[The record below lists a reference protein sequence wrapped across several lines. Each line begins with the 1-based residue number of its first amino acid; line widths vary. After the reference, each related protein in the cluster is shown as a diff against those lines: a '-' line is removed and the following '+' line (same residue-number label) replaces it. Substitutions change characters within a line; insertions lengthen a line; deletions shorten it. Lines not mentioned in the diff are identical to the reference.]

1 MTKNTRF
8 SPEVRQRAIRMVLES
23 QGEYDSQWAA
33 ICSIAP
39 KIGCTPETLRVWVR
53 QHERDTG
60 GGDGGLTTAERQRLK
75 ELEREN
81 RELRRSNDI
90 LRQASAYFCEGGVR
104 PPLEKIMPLLDKLR
118 EQYGVGPVC
127 SELHIA
133 PSTYYHCQQQR
144 HHPDKRSA
152 RAQRDDW
159 LKKEI
164 LRVYDGNHQVYGVRK
179 VWRQLLRE
187 GIRVARCTVA
197 RLMAVMGL
205 AGVLRGK
212 KVRTTI
218 SRKAVAAGDRV
229 NRQFVAERPDQ
240 LWVADFTYVSTW
252 QGFVYVAFIIDVFA
266 GYIVGWR
273 VSSSMETTFVL
284 DALEQALWARRPS
297 GTVHHSDKGSQYV
310 SLAYT
315 QRLKEA
321 GLLAS
326 TGSTGD
332 SYDNAMAE
340 SINGLYKAEVIHR
353 KSWKN
358 RAEVELATLTWVD
371 WYNNRRLLGR
381 LGHTPPAE
389 AEKAYYASIG
399 NDDLAA

>member
-8 SPEVRQRAIRMVLES
+8 SPEVRQRAVRMVLES
-23 QGEYDSQWAA
+23 QGEYHSQWAA

-53 QHERDTG
+53 LHERDTG

-90 LRQASAYFCEGGVR
+90 LRQASAYFGEGGVR

-159 LKKEI
+159 LKREI
-164 LRVYDGNHQVYGVRK
+164 QRVYDENHQVYGVRK

-212 KVRTTI
+212 KVRTTV
-218 SRKAVAAGDRV
+218 SRKTVATGDRV

-297 GTVHHSDKGSQYV
+297 GTIHHSDKGSQYV

-315 QRLKEA
+315 ERLKEA
-321 GLLAS
+321 KLLAS

-332 SYDNAMAE
+332 SYDNAME

-399 NDDLAA
+399 NNDLAA

>member
-8 SPEVRQRAIRMVLES
+8 SPEVRQRAVRMVLES
-23 QGEYDSQWAA
+23 QDEYDSQWAA

-90 LRQASAYFCEGGVR
+90 LRQASAYFGEGGVR

-127 SELHIA
+127 SEQHIA

-152 RAQRDDW
+152 RCQRDDW
-159 LKKEI
+159 LKREI
-164 LRVYDGNHQVYGVRK
+164 QRVYDENHQVYGVRK

-252 QGFVYVAFIIDVFA
+252 RGFVYVAFIIDVFA

-371 WYNNRRLLGR
+371 WYNNRRLLER

>member
-8 SPEVRQRAIRMVLES
+8 SPEVRQRAVRMVLES
-23 QGEYDSQWAA
+23 QSEYDSQWAT

-39 KIGCTPETLRVWVR
+39 KIGCTPETLRVRVR

-90 LRQASAYFCEGGVR
+90 LRQASAYFGEGGVR
-104 PPLEKIMPLLDKLR
+104 PPLEKMMPLLDKLR
-118 EQYGVGPVC
+118 EQYGVGPLC

-164 LRVYDGNHQVYGVRK
+164 QRVYDENHKVYGVRK

-358 RAEVELATLTWVD
+358 RAEVELAILTWVD
-371 WYNNRRLLGR
+371 WYNNRRLLER

>member
-8 SPEVRQRAIRMVLES
+8 SPEVRQRAVRMVLES

-60 GGDGGLTTAERQRLK
+60 GGDGGLTSAERQRLK

-90 LRQASAYFCEGGVR
+90 LRQASAYFGEGGVR
-104 PPLEKIMPLLDKLR
+104 PPLEKMMPLLDKLR

-159 LKKEI
+159 LKREI
-164 LRVYDGNHQVYGVRK
+164 QRVYDENHQVYGVRK

-266 GYIVGWR
+266 GCIVGWR

-297 GTVHHSDKGSQYV
+297 GTVHHSDKGSQYI

-315 QRLKEA
+315 ERLKEA
-321 GLLAS
+321 KLLAS

-389 AEKAYYASIG
+389 AEKAYYASIR

>member
-23 QGEYDSQWAA
+23 QDEYDSQWAA

-60 GGDGGLTTAERQRLK
+60 GGDGGLTSAERQRLK

-90 LRQASAYFCEGGVR
+90 LRQASAYFAKAEFDR
-104 PPLEKIMPLLDKLR
+104 LWKKLMPLLDKLR

-152 RAQRDDW
+152 RAQHDDW
-159 LKKEI
+159 LKREI
-164 LRVYDGNHQVYGVRK
+164 QRVYDENHQVYGVRK

-187 GIRVARCTVA
+187 GIWVARCTVA

-297 GTVHHSDKGSQYV
+297 GTIHHSDKGSQYV

-315 QRLKEA
+315 ERLKEA

-358 RAEVELATLTWVD
+358 RAEVELAILTWVD

>member
-104 PPLEKIMPLLDKLR
+104 PPLEKVMPLLDKLR
-118 EQYGVGPVC
+118 KLYGVGPVC

-212 KVRTTI
+212 KVRTTV

-252 QGFVYVAFIIDVFA
+252 QGVVYVAFIIDVFA

-399 NDDLAA
+399 NNDLAA

>member
-8 SPEVRQRAIRMVLES
+8 SPEVRQRAVRMVLES
-23 QGEYDSQWAA
+23 QGEYDSQWAT

-104 PPLEKIMPLLDKLR
+104 PPLEKVMPLLDKLR
-118 EQYGVGPVC
+118 KLYGVGPVC

-164 LRVYDGNHQVYGVRK
+164 LRVYDGNHQVYGVCK

-332 SYDNAMAE
+332 SYDNAIAE

-371 WYNNRRLLGR
+371 WYNNRRLLER

>member
-23 QGEYDSQWAA
+23 QDEYDSQWAA

-60 GGDGGLTTAERQRLK
+60 GGDGGLTSAERQRLK

-90 LRQASAYFCEGGVR
+90 LRQASAYFAKAEFDR
-104 PPLEKIMPLLDKLR
+104 LWKKLMPLLDKLR

-152 RAQRDDW
+152 RAQHDDW
-159 LKKEI
+159 LKREI
-164 LRVYDGNHQVYGVRK
+164 QRVYDENHQVYGVRK

-252 QGFVYVAFIIDVFA
+252 RGFVYVAFIIDVFA

-297 GTVHHSDKGSQYV
+297 GTIHHSDKGSQYV

-315 QRLKEA
+315 ERLKEA

-389 AEKAYYASIG
+389 AEKAYYA
-399 NDDLAA
+399 

>member
-104 PPLEKIMPLLDKLR
+104 PPLEKMMPLLDKLR
-118 EQYGVGPVC
+118 EQYGVGPLC

-164 LRVYDGNHQVYGVRK
+164 QRVYDENHKVYGVRK

-218 SRKAVAAGDRV
+218 SRKAVVAGDRV

-240 LWVADFTYVSTW
+240 LWVADSTYVSTW
-252 QGFVYVAFIIDVFA
+252 QGVVYVAFIIDVFA

-310 SLAYT
+310 SLAYI

-371 WYNNRRLLGR
+371 WYNNRRLLER

>member
-1 MTKNTRF
+1 NTRF
-8 SPEVRQRAIRMVLES
+8 SPEVRQRAVRMVLES
-23 QGEYDSQWAA
+23 QGEYDSQWAT

-104 PPLEKIMPLLDKLR
+104 PPLEKMMPLLDKLR
-118 EQYGVGPVC
+118 EQYGVGPLC

-164 LRVYDGNHQVYGVRK
+164 QRVYDENHKVYGVRK

-252 QGFVYVAFIIDVFA
+252 RGFVYVAFIIDVFA

-340 SINGLYKAEVIHR
+340 NINGLYKAEVIHR

-371 WYNNRRLLGR
+371 WYNNRRLLER

>member
-8 SPEVRQRAIRMVLES
+8 SPEVRQRAVRMVLES
-23 QGEYDSQWAA
+23 QSEYDSQWAA

-60 GGDGGLTTAERQRLK
+60 GGDGGLTSAERQRLK

-90 LRQASAYFCEGGVR
+90 LRQASAYFGEGGVR
-104 PPLEKIMPLLDKLR
+104 PPLEKMMPLLDKLR
-118 EQYGVGPVC
+118 EQYGVGPLC

-152 RAQRDDW
+152 RAQHDDW

-164 LRVYDGNHQVYGVRK
+164 QRVYDENHKVYGVRK

-252 QGFVYVAFIIDVFA
+252 QGVVYVAFIIDVFA

-297 GTVHHSDKGSQYV
+297 GTIHHSDKGSQYV

-315 QRLKEA
+315 ERLKEA

>member
-1 MTKNTRF
+1 
-8 SPEVRQRAIRMVLES
+8 PEVRQRAIRMVLES

-90 LRQASAYFCEGGVR
+90 LRQASAYFGEGGVR
-104 PPLEKIMPLLDKLR
+104 PPLEKVMPLLDKLR
-118 EQYGVGPVC
+118 KLYGVGPVC

-371 WYNNRRLLGR
+371 WYNNRRLLER
-381 LGHTPPAE
+381 LGH
-389 AEKAYYASIG
+389 
-399 NDDLAA
+399 

>member
-23 QGEYDSQWAA
+23 QGEYDSQWAT

-90 LRQASAYFCEGGVR
+90 LRQASAYFAKAEFDR
-104 PPLEKIMPLLDKLR
+104 LWKKMMLLLDKLR
-118 EQYGVGPVC
+118 EQYGVGPLC

-152 RAQRDDW
+152 RAQRDNW

-164 LRVYDGNHQVYGVRK
+164 QRVYDENHKVYGVRK

-371 WYNNRRLLGR
+371 WYNNRRLLER

>member
-8 SPEVRQRAIRMVLES
+8 SPEVRQRAVRMVLES
-23 QGEYDSQWAA
+23 QSEYDSQWAT

-90 LRQASAYFCEGGVR
+90 LRQASAYFAKAEFDR
-104 PPLEKIMPLLDKLR
+104 LWKKLMPLLDKLR
-118 EQYGVGPVC
+118 EQYGVGPLC

-164 LRVYDGNHQVYGVRK
+164 QRVYDENHKVYGVRK

-252 QGFVYVAFIIDVFA
+252 RGFVYVAFIIDVFA

-353 KSWKN
+353 KIWKN

>member
-8 SPEVRQRAIRMVLES
+8 SPEVRQRAVRMVLES

-104 PPLEKIMPLLDKLR
+104 PPLEKMMPLLDKLR
-118 EQYGVGPVC
+118 EQYGGGPLC

-144 HHPDKRSA
+144 HRPDKRSA

-164 LRVYDGNHQVYGVRK
+164 QRVYDENHKVYGVRK

-252 QGFVYVAFIIDVFA
+252 RGFVYVAFIIDVFA

-399 NDDLAA
+399 NNDLAA

>member
-8 SPEVRQRAIRMVLES
+8 SPEVRQRAVRMVLES
-23 QGEYDSQWAA
+23 QGEYDSQWAT

-90 LRQASAYFCEGGVR
+90 LRQASAYFGEGGVR
-104 PPLEKIMPLLDKLR
+104 PPLEKMMPLLDKLR
-118 EQYGVGPVC
+118 EQYGVGPLC

-164 LRVYDGNHQVYGVRK
+164 QRVYDENHQVYGVRK

-266 GYIVGWR
+266 GCIVGWR

>member
-23 QGEYDSQWAA
+23 QDEYDSQWAA

-60 GGDGGLTTAERQRLK
+60 GGDGGLTSAERQRLK

-90 LRQASAYFCEGGVR
+90 LRQASAYFGEGGVR
-104 PPLEKIMPLLDKLR
+104 PPLEKMMPLLDKLR

-164 LRVYDGNHQVYGVRK
+164 QRVYDENHKVYGVRK

-218 SRKAVAAGDRV
+218 SRKTVATGDRV

-284 DALEQALWARRPS
+284 DALEQVLWARRPS

-371 WYNNRRLLGR
+371 WYNNRRLLER

>member
-8 SPEVRQRAIRMVLES
+8 SPEVRQRAVRMVLES
-23 QGEYDSQWAA
+23 QSEYDSQWAT

-104 PPLEKIMPLLDKLR
+104 PPLEKMMPLLDKLR
-118 EQYGVGPVC
+118 EQYGVGPLC

-164 LRVYDGNHQVYGVRK
+164 QRVYDENHKVYGVRK

-252 QGFVYVAFIIDVFA
+252 RGFVYVAFIIDVFA

-371 WYNNRRLLGR
+371 WYNNRRLLER
-381 LGHTPPAE
+381 L
-389 AEKAYYASIG
+389 
-399 NDDLAA
+399 

>member
-8 SPEVRQRAIRMVLES
+8 SPEVRQRAVRMVLES

-39 KIGCTPETLRVWVR
+39 KTGCTPETLRVWVR
-53 QHERDTG
+53 QYERDTG

-90 LRQASAYFCEGGVR
+90 LRQASAYFAKAEFDR
-104 PPLEKIMPLLDKLR
+104 LWKKMMPLLDKLR
-118 EQYGVGPVC
+118 EQYGVGPLC
-127 SELHIA
+127 SELHIS

-152 RAQRDDW
+152 RAQRDNW

-164 LRVYDGNHQVYGVRK
+164 QRVYDENHKVYGVRK

-218 SRKAVAAGDRV
+218 SRKTVAAGDRV

-315 QRLKEA
+315 QRLTEA

-371 WYNNRRLLGR
+371 WYNNR
-381 LGHTPPAE
+381 
-389 AEKAYYASIG
+389 
-399 NDDLAA
+399 

>member
-1 MTKNTRF
+1 
-8 SPEVRQRAIRMVLES
+8 MVLEN
-23 QGEYDSQWAA
+23 QGEYDSQWAT

-104 PPLEKIMPLLDKLR
+104 PPLEKMMPLLDKLR
-118 EQYGVGPVC
+118 EQYGVGPLC

-164 LRVYDGNHQVYGVRK
+164 LRVYDENHKVYGVRK

-332 SYDNAMAE
+332 SYDNAIAE

-371 WYNNRRLLGR
+371 WYNNRRLLER

-399 NDDLAA
+399 NDDLAAWVHR

>member
-1 MTKNTRF
+1 KNTRF

-23 QGEYDSQWAA
+23 QDEYDSQWAA

-60 GGDGGLTTAERQRLK
+60 GGDGGLTSAERQRLK

-90 LRQASAYFCEGGVR
+90 LRQASAYFAKAEFDR
-104 PPLEKIMPLLDKLR
+104 LWKKLMPLLDKLR

-152 RAQRDDW
+152 RAQHDDW
-159 LKKEI
+159 LKREI
-164 LRVYDGNHQVYGVRK
+164 QRVYDENHQVYGVRK

-297 GTVHHSDKGSQYV
+297 GTIHHSDKGSQYV

-315 QRLKEA
+315 ERLKEA

-381 LGHTPPAE
+381 LGH
-389 AEKAYYASIG
+389 
-399 NDDLAA
+399 

>member
-104 PPLEKIMPLLDKLR
+104 PPLEKVMPLLDKLR
-118 EQYGVGPVC
+118 KLYGVGPVC

-159 LKKEI
+159 LKREI
-164 LRVYDGNHQVYGVRK
+164 QRVYDENHQVYGVRK

-205 AGVLRGK
+205 SGVLRGK
-212 KVRTTI
+212 KVRTTV

-252 QGFVYVAFIIDVFA
+252 QGVVYVAFIIDVFA

-371 WYNNRRLLGR
+371 WYNNRRLLER

-389 AEKAYYASIG
+389 AEKSYYASIG

>member
-1 MTKNTRF
+1 TRF

-23 QGEYDSQWAA
+23 QDEYDSQWAA

-60 GGDGGLTTAERQRLK
+60 GGDGGLTSAERQRLK

-104 PPLEKIMPLLDKLR
+104 PPLEKMMPLLDKLR

-152 RAQRDDW
+152 RAQHDDW
-159 LKKEI
+159 LKREI
-164 LRVYDGNHQVYGVRK
+164 QRVYDENHQVYGVRK

-205 AGVLRGK
+205 TGVLRGK
-212 KVRTTI
+212 KVRTTV

-240 LWVADFTYVSTW
+240 LWVADFTWVSTW

-273 VSSSMETTFVL
+273 VSSSMETAFVL

-297 GTVHHSDKGSQYV
+297 GTIHHSDKGSQYV

-353 KSWKN
+353 KRWKN

-399 NDDLAA
+399 NNDLA

>member
-90 LRQASAYFCEGGVR
+90 LRQASAYFGEGGVR

>member
-23 QGEYDSQWAA
+23 QDEYDSQWAA

-60 GGDGGLTTAERQRLK
+60 GGDGGLTSAERQRLK

-90 LRQASAYFCEGGVR
+90 LRQVSAYFGEGGVR
-104 PPLEKIMPLLDKLR
+104 PPLEKMMPLLDKLR
-118 EQYGVGPVC
+118 EQYGVGPLC

-152 RAQRDDW
+152 RAQRDNW

-164 LRVYDGNHQVYGVRK
+164 QRVYDENHKVYGVRK

-371 WYNNRRLLGR
+371 WYNNRRLLER

-399 NDDLAA
+399 NNDLAA

>member
-1 MTKNTRF
+1 M
-8 SPEVRQRAIRMVLES
+8 ES
-23 QGEYDSQWAA
+23 QSEYDSQWAT

-104 PPLEKIMPLLDKLR
+104 PPLEKMMPLLDKLR
-118 EQYGVGPVC
+118 EQYGVGPLC

-164 LRVYDGNHQVYGVRK
+164 QRVYDENHKVYGVRK

-252 QGFVYVAFIIDVFA
+252 RGFVYVAFIIDVFA

-371 WYNNRRLLGR
+371 WYNNRRLLER

>member
-8 SPEVRQRAIRMVLES
+8 SPEVRQRAVRMVLES
-23 QGEYDSQWAA
+23 QGEYDSQWAT

-104 PPLEKIMPLLDKLR
+104 PPLEKMMPLLDKLR
-118 EQYGVGPVC
+118 EQYGVGPLC

-159 LKKEI
+159 LKREI
-164 LRVYDGNHQVYGVRK
+164 QRVYDENHQVYGVRK

-197 RLMAVMGL
+197 RLMTVMGL

-252 QGFVYVAFIIDVFA
+252 QGFVCVAFIIDVFA
-266 GYIVGWR
+266 GCIVGWR

-315 QRLKEA
+315 ERLKEA
-321 GLLAS
+321 KLLAS

-371 WYNNRRLLGR
+371 WYNNRRLLER

>member
-8 SPEVRQRAIRMVLES
+8 SPEVRQRAVRMVLES
-23 QGEYDSQWAA
+23 QGEYHSQWAA

-60 GGDGGLTTAERQRLK
+60 GGDGGLTTAERQPLK

-90 LRQASAYFCEGGVR
+90 LRQTSAYFGEGGVR

-133 PSTYYHCQQQR
+133 PSTYYHCQQR

-159 LKKEI
+159 LKREI
-164 LRVYDGNHQVYGVRK
+164 RRVYDENHQVYGVRK

-197 RLMAVMGL
+197 RLMAVMRL

-212 KVRTTI
+212 KVRTTV
-218 SRKAVAAGDRV
+218 SRKTVAAGDRV

-240 LWVADFTYVSTW
+240 LWVADFTYVSTL

-273 VSSSMETTFVL
+273 VSSSMETTLVL
-284 DALEQALWARRPS
+284 DALEQALWARHPS
-297 GTVHHSDKGSQYV
+297 DTIHHSDKGSQYV

-389 AEKAYYASIG
+389 AEKAHYASIG
-399 NDDLAA
+399 NNDLAA

>member
-23 QGEYDSQWAA
+23 QDEYDSQWAA

-60 GGDGGLTTAERQRLK
+60 GGDGGLTSAERQRLK

-90 LRQASAYFCEGGVR
+90 LRQASAYFGEGGVR
-104 PPLEKIMPLLDKLR
+104 PPLEKVMPLLDKLR
-118 EQYGVGPVC
+118 KLYGVGPVC

-164 LRVYDGNHQVYGVRK
+164 QRVYDENHKVYGVRK

-252 QGFVYVAFIIDVFA
+252 RGFVYVAFIIDVFA

-371 WYNNRRLLGR
+371 WYNNRRLLER

>member
-8 SPEVRQRAIRMVLES
+8 SPEVRQRAVRMVLES
-23 QGEYDSQWAA
+23 QSEYDSQWAT

-104 PPLEKIMPLLDKLR
+104 PPLEKMMPLLDKLR
-118 EQYGVGPVC
+118 EQYGVRPVC

-152 RAQRDDW
+152 RAQHDDW

-164 LRVYDGNHQVYGVRK
+164 QRVYDENHQVYGVRK

-229 NRQFVAERPDQ
+229 NRQFVAERPEQ

-252 QGFVYVAFIIDVFA
+252 RGFVYVAFIIDVFA

-371 WYNNRRLLGR
+371 WYNNRRLLER

>member
-1 MTKNTRF
+1 
-8 SPEVRQRAIRMVLES
+8 MVLES

-39 KIGCTPETLRVWVR
+39 KTGCTPETLRVWVR
-53 QHERDTG
+53 QYERDTG
-60 GGDGGLTTAERQRLK
+60 GGDGGLTSAERQRLK

-81 RELRRSNDI
+81 RELRRSNNI

-104 PPLEKIMPLLDKLR
+104 PPLEKMMPLLDKLR
-118 EQYGVGPVC
+118 EQYGVRPVC

-152 RAQRDDW
+152 RAQHDDW

-164 LRVYDGNHQVYGVRK
+164 QRVYDENHQVYGVRK

-212 KVRTTI
+212 KVRTTV
-218 SRKAVAAGDRV
+218 SRKTVATGDRV

-297 GTVHHSDKGSQYV
+297 GTIHHSDKGSQYV

-315 QRLKEA
+315 ERLKEA

-371 WYNNRRLLGR
+371 WYNNRRLLER